1 MQSGLFLFF
10 SKSFPDSLAFQ
21 KIGCSHTRK
30 GDVPASRLSARKEV
44 RRCNLIAWSFKSN
57 AEQDQLCTYDSYFYG
72 GHEDTEP
79 GYYAAGKKIT
89 AKLIAEALRT
99 LPEEKRKAVLL
110 YYFAGMTDTEIG
122 KLFDAPR
129 STIQY
134 RRTSSFE
141 LLKKYLEG
149 HADEWDE
156 W

>member
-1 MQSGLFLFF
+1 MQPNRLEFQ
-10 SKSFPDSLAFQ
+10 KQCAFQ
-21 KIGCSHTRK
+21 GFCKRALRNEAANAHREIKRRR
-30 GDVPASRLSARKEV
+30 AKEV
-44 RRCNLIAWSFKSN
+44 SFSDLTPQ
-57 AEQDQLCTYDSYFYG
+57 EQNQLCTYDSYFYG

-110 YYFAGMTDTEIG
+110 YYFAGMNDTEIG

-141 LLKKYLEG
+141 LLKKYLEE

>member
-1 MQSGLFLFF
+1 MEPNRLEHQ
-10 SKSFPDSLAFQ
+10 KQCAFQ
-21 KIGCSHTRK
+21 SFCKRTLRNEAANAHKEIKRRRAREVNFSDLSLHEQQQLYACDTYFQGGCENSE
-30 GDVPASRLSARKEV
+30 S
-44 RRCNLIAWSFKSN
+44 
-57 AEQDQLCTYDSYFYG
+57 
-72 GHEDTEP
+72 

-99 LPEEKRKAVLL
+99 LPDEKRKAVLL
-110 YYFAGMTDTEIG
+110 YYFAGLMDFEIG

-141 LLKKYLEG
+141 LLKKYLEE